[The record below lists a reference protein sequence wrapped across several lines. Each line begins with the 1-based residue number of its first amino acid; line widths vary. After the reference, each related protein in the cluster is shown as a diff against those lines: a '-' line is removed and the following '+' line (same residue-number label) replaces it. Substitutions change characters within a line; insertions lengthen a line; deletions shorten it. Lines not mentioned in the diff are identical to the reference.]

1 MSTDSCRVIGAS
13 TVTLAL
19 AVVDFAPMYLV
30 GLLRAI
36 SSHKIY
42 HHTSLLQYALVLV
55 TEGDVVSINNAG
67 CTSVWSSTLASAWTK
82 SLTTS
87 V

>member
-1 MSTDSCRVIGAS
+1 MRIIGRLFEHKRIGNFLSIIGTSLIIGAS

-19 AVVDFAPMYLV
+19 AIVDFTPMYLV

-42 HHTSLLQYALVLV
+42 
-55 TEGDVVSINNAG
+55 I
-67 CTSVWSSTLASAWTK
+67 SSANMH
-82 SLTTS
+82 
-87 V
+87 